1 MDAKS
6 AAVHKELSWVK
17 PVQFVIAVVFAFSY
31 ISLGLPQI
39 FTGPVVNALL
49 LIVAMRIGLG
59 PAIFLGMMT
68 PVAAFLS
75 RVLPISLVLM
85 LPFIMLGNAI
95 FVSVFK
101 AMSKK
106 MNKPL
111 SLAIAASAKFALL
124 YTSVLVLVYK
134 PLTIV
139 IGTAPQAVSVPGFV
153 LNMMGYMQIIT
164 ALIGGSAAIA
174 ILSVLDSKKK

>member
-1 MDAKS
+1 METKTI
-6 AAVHKELSWVK
+6 AVNKELSWVK
-17 PVQFVIAVVFAFSY
+17 PVQFVIAVIFAFAF
-31 ISLGLPQI
+31 ISIGLPQI

-68 PVAAFLS
+68 PIAAFLS

-85 LPFIMLGNAI
+85 LPFIMIGNAI

-101 AMSKK
+101 AVSNK
-106 MNKPL
+106 MNKPM
-111 SLAIAASAKFALL
+111 SLAIAVAAKFALL
-124 YTSVLVLVYK
+124 YSAVLLLVYK

-139 IGTAPQAVSVPGFV
+139 MGSTPQAVSVPGFV
-153 LNMMGYMQIIT
+153 LNMMGYIQLLT

-174 ILSVLDSKKK
+174 ILSILDSKKK